1 MKPRQ
6 APPLTMAGIFE
17 KYIGEYTKN
26 RSLSPQQR
34 KVVNDILR
42 CRTRECGMHGTVCT
56 GCGNI
61 DLSYN
66 SCRNRHCP
74 NCQDAQ
80 KKKWTGQRKNEL
92 LPVSYFHLVFTVP
105 HQLNPVFMA
114 NKGLCYNLLFENAW
128 KAIEHFSARPKWL
141 GAKTGCIALLHSWG
155 QNLSYHPHV
164 HCIMPSG
171 GLTEDGTEWLHT
183 NPKFFAPV
191 REISKKFKEL
201 FLGSLEFGETN
212 LKTAMAPDEW
222 DTLIK
227 ALGKTNWV
235 VFSQASFTK
244 PDHVID
250 YLGNYTH
257 KIAISNY
264 RIIKLEDGHVF
275 FRWKDYKDSG
285 KEKIMSLH
293 VFEFIRRFLE
303 HVLPHN
309 FYKIRHYGI
318 FGNRYKKAN
327 IENAR
332 RCLAKEGKTVGLV
345 EIDFEGVEGLPEG
358 CKYMGACKECGGA
371 TISLYHYRLGQLH
384 GTGEKVLLRQT
395 G

>member
-1 MKPRQ
+1 MKPKQ
-6 APPLTMAGIFE
+6 APSLTIAEIFE

-26 RSLSPQQR
+26 HSLNMQQR

-42 CRTRECGMHGTVCT
+42 CRTQKCGMHGTVCT

-80 KKKWTGQRKNEL
+80 KQKWIGQRKNEL

-114 NKGLCYNLLFENAW
+114 NKELCYSLLFENVW

-155 QNLSYHPHV
+155 QNLSYHPHI

-171 GLTEDGTEWLHT
+171 GLTEDGMEWLHMH
-183 NPKFFAPV
+183 PKFFAPV
-191 REISKKFKEL
+191 KEISKKFKEL
-201 FLGSLEFGETN
+201 FLHALALEKEN
-212 LKTAMAPDEW
+212 LNPGMVPDEW
-222 DTLIK
+222 ATLTR
-227 ALGKTNWV
+227 ALEKTNWV

-244 PDHVID
+244 PDYVID

-264 RIIKLEDGHVF
+264 RLIKLEGGHVF

-285 KEKIMSLH
+285 KEKIMRLH

-303 HVLPHN
+303 HVLPYN

-318 FGNRYKKAN
+318 FGNRYKTAN

-332 RCLAKEGKTVGLV
+332 RCLAKEDKILDNVDIGFD
-345 EIDFEGVEGLPEG
+345 EMEGLPAG
-358 CKYMGACKECGGA
+358 CRYMGACKECGHA
-371 TISLYHYRLGQLH
+371 TISLYHYRLGQLK
-384 GTGEKVLLRQT
+384 GTGEERLLRQT